1 MSFKSLVG
9 RRATKKFQFLG
20 TDVEVNKLSINQ
32 VNEIQD
38 KVASLP
44 KIVEGESTSE
54 ASRAHLQLMISVIK
68 LAVVGADEVTDEE
81 FMNFPLSDLQKLS
94 DDVLRHS
101 GLGKDQAAK
110 A

>member
-1 MSFKSLVG
+1 MSFKTLVG
-9 RRATKKFQFLG
+9 RRATKKFSFLG

-32 VNEIQD
+32 VNAIQEQ
-38 KVASLP
+38 VAALP
-44 KIVEGESTSE
+44 KIVEGEDASE
-54 ASRAHLQLMISVIK
+54 ASRAHLKLMISVIK
-68 LAVVGADEVTDEE
+68 LAVVGADEVSDED

-101 GLGKDQAAK
+101 GLGKDPAAK

>member
-9 RRATKKFQFLG
+9 KRATKKFAFLG

-32 VNEIQD
+32 VNAIQEQ
-38 KVASLP
+38 VAALP
-44 KIVEGESTSE
+44 KIVEGEDSSE
-54 ASRAHLQLMISVIK
+54 ASRAHLKLMISVIK
-68 LAVVGADEVTDEE
+68 LAVVGAGEVSDED